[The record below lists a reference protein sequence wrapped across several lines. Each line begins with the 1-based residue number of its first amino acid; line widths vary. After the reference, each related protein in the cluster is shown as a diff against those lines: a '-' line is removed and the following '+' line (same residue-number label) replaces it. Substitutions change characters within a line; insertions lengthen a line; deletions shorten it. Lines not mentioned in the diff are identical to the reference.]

1 MSYHNISNPATNAQR
16 QTVNAQGQS
25 APAGYHYM
33 PDGTLM
39 SNAVMAPNK
48 VIRNFDL
55 NLSDLPYAS
64 EARQFTISGD
74 NGAQFI
80 LEIRN
85 EDTYYYNFTTRA
97 FQVAP
102 SRLEKTITN
111 GIYRDSVAFPTVTS
125 GVYSN
130 IAARNDKVTGTVNGN
145 VTAITTVVLD
155 QTIESLGISVG
166 DRVTGNATL
175 DGLIFYV
182 AAIPSANTFTLS
194 APATISNDTV
204 LSFYGHQYDIYLYAV
219 PGTIHAAYYES
230 RFGDGSLDVNG
241 SSGSNS
247 LVMQKVIYQYATID
261 LTISGYSP
269 NGTISGVNTN
279 AVISTSRG
287 KSKAKTPFSYVFT
300 AGATSAVRVL
310 KQPSS
315 SDVSAF
321 IEPVVGAAPVT
332 LPGENIYPA
341 VTTAAIDTGGGGTR
355 VNSVSGSIVTMFIAP
370 SLMDGPIKVGDR
382 IHCAARSGF
391 ASSIVTVTTTST
403 SPTMTFEMSQTAASL
418 GLVANDVLSFS
429 NQMNYSWP
437 VTNFADKIKSGMMVV
452 YDGVNNVTA
461 DTVVSDYEDTIT
473 IFENTEKEQVIVK
486 NKIQAVDTKAQKP
499 TIVKGLVTVQP
510 GDITFNKQQVLAL
523 AGDTL
528 KIGGYGESEILRVF
542 GWDVKFTDLKVTLT
556 APTTTTSGV
565 VTGNAIIGV
574 NNVEGVINNV
584 SRVGGIGINP
594 ALQNPLITGG
604 GGATGAGNWT
614 ADAVQTLESGITLT
628 IENTSRVA
636 IITGNI
642 EIIKAGTASQ
652 ILRFDLEKFLS
663 DTA

>member
-1 MSYHNISNPATNAQR
+1 MSYHNTSSPTANAQR
-16 QTVNAQGQS
+16 LAINAQGES

-64 EARQFTISGD
+64 EVRQFTISGD

-80 LEIRN
+80 LEIKSGS
-85 EDTYYYNFTTRA
+85 TFYNFTTNT
-97 FQVAP
+97 FQAAA
-102 SRLEKTITN
+102 SRLEKTIAN
-111 GIYRDSVAFPTVTS
+111 GNYKGSITFPTV
-125 GVYSN
+125 
-130 IAARNDKVTGTVNGN
+130 VT
-145 VTAITTVVLD
+145 
-155 QTIESLGISVG
+155 
-166 DRVTGNATL
+166 
-175 DGLIFYV
+175 DG
-182 AAIPSANTFTLS
+182 
-194 APATISNDTV
+194 
-204 LSFYGHQYDIYLYAV
+204 QYDIYLYAV
-219 PGTIHAAYYES
+219 PGTMHVPYHEV
-230 RFGDGSLDVNG
+230 RFGDSSLDINSSKG
-241 SSGSNS
+241 STS
-247 LVMQKVIYQYATID
+247 LMMQKVIYQYATID
-261 LTISGYSP
+261 LEISGYSP
-269 NGTISGVNTN
+269 NGAVTGVNTN

-300 AGATSAVRVL
+300 ANSGSGYAVRVL

-315 SDVSAF
+315 SDITAF

-341 VTTAAIDTGGGGTR
+341 VTTAAIGNAGGGTT
-355 VNSVSGSIVTMFIAP
+355 VNSVSGSTVTMFIAP
-370 SLMDGPIKVGDR
+370 SLMSGPIKVGDR

-403 SPTMTFEMSQTAASL
+403 SPTKTFEMSQTAASL

-437 VTNFADKIKSGMMVV
+437 VTNFADKIKAGMIVA
-452 YDGVNNVTA
+452 YDGVNVTA
-461 DTVVSDYEDTIT
+461 GTVVGDYEDTIT
-473 IFENTEKEQVIVK
+473 IFEDTEEEQVIVK

-523 AGDTL
+523 AGNTL
-528 KIGGYGESEILRVF
+528 KVGGYGESEILRVF
-542 GWDVKFTDLKVTLT
+542 GWDIRFTDLKVTLT
-556 APTTTTSGV
+556 APTTTTTLATTTSTITV
-565 VTGNAIIGV
+565 ANT
-574 NNVEGVINNV
+574 EGVINGV
-584 SRVGGIGINP
+584 SRVKGIGINP

-604 GGATGAGNWT
+604 GGTSITTGLGEWEAN
-614 ADAVQTLESGITLT
+614 AAQTLENGITLT
-628 IENTSRVA
+628 IENTGRIA
-636 IITGNI
+636 TITGNI

-652 ILRFDLEKFLS
+652 TLRFDLEKFLS

>member
-145 VTAITTVVLD
+145 VTASTTVVLD

-219 PGTIHAAYYES
+219 PGTMHATYHEY
-230 RFGDGSLDVNG
+230 RFGDGSLDINNSKG
-241 SSGSNS
+241 STS
-247 LVMQKVIYQYATID
+247 LLMRKVIYQYAPID
-261 LTISGYSP
+261 LTISGDSP
-269 NGTISGVNTN
+269 NNTISGVSTD

-300 AGATSAVRVL
+300 ADNDSAVRVL

-341 VTTAAIDTGGGGTR
+341 ITATALVNGAI
-355 VNSVSGSIVTMFIAP
+355 IAP
-370 SLMDGPIKVGDR
+370 SPPTMNIILDTNVGTIKVGDR
-382 IHCAARSGF
+382 
-391 ASSIVTVTTTST
+391 VTTTSPHGLNDSIFT
-403 SPTMTFEMSQTAASL
+403 VTATNGTTTATLSPQLALADNL
-418 GLVANDVLSFS
+418 LLSFS

>member
-1 MSYHNISNPATNAQR
+1 MH
-16 QTVNAQGQS
+16 
-25 APAGYHYM
+25 
-33 PDGTLM
+33 
-39 SNAVMAPNK
+39 K

-111 GIYRDSVAFPTVTS
+111 GIYRGSVAFPTVTS

-130 IAARNDKVTGTVNGN
+130 IAARNDKVTGTVHGD
-145 VTAITTVVLD
+145 VTASTTVVLD

-219 PGTIHAAYYES
+219 PGTMHATYHEY
-230 RFGDGSLDVNG
+230 RFGDGSLDINNSKG
-241 SSGSNS
+241 STS
-247 LVMQKVIYQYATID
+247 LLMRKVIYQYAPID
-261 LTISGYSP
+261 LTISGDSP
-269 NGTISGVNTN
+269 NSTISGVNTD

-287 KSKAKTPFSYVFT
+287 KSKRKTPFSYVFT
-300 AGATSAVRVL
+300 ADNNSAVRVL

-315 SDVSAF
+315 SDISAF

-341 VTTAAIDTGGGGTR
+341 ITATALVNGAITTPSPPTMNIILDTNVGT
-355 VNSVSGSIVTMFIAP
+355 
-370 SLMDGPIKVGDR
+370 IKVGDR
-382 IHCAARSGF
+382 
-391 ASSIVTVTTTST
+391 VTTTSPHGLNDSIFT
-403 SPTMTFEMSQTAASL
+403 VTATNGTTTATLSPQLALADNL
-418 GLVANDVLSFS
+418 LLSFS

-461 DTVVSDYEDTIT
+461 DTLVSDYEDTIT
-473 IFENTEKEQVIVK
+473 IFEDTEEEQVIVK

-499 TIVKGLVTVQP
+499 TIVNGLITVQP

-523 AGDTL
+523 AGNTL
-528 KIGGYGESEILRVF
+528 NVGGYGESEILRVF
-542 GWDVKFTDLKVTLT
+542 GWDVRFTDLKVTLT
-556 APTTTTSGV
+556 APTTKTSGV

-574 NNVEGVINNV
+574 NSREGVINNV

-628 IENTSRVA
+628 IENTSRIA
-636 IITGNI
+636 TITGNI

-652 ILRFDLEKFLS
+652 TLRFDLEKFLS